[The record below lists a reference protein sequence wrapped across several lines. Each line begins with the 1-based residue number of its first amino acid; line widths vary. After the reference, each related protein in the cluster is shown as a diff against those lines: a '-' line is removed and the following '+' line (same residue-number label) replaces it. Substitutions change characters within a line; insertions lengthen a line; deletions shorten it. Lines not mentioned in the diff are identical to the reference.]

1 MVSYAGKGTEW
12 LREEKERLGRAAA
25 RREAVQ
31 MQVLVVEDEARLAET
46 LAQLLR
52 EQNYRVDVVYNG
64 GDGLAYAE
72 SGQYD
77 VIVLDVMLPG
87 IDGYEVARTLRRKK
101 NGTPILMLTARSEVA
116 DKVAGLDCGADDY
129 MTKPFAPEEL
139 LARVR
144 ALTRRQGE
152 VALEELTCY
161 DLRLELANH
170 TLNCGTKS
178 VRLSPKEFEVLRL
191 LMSAPGGVIPKDQ
204 LISRV
209 WGLESEA
216 EDNNAEAYISFLR
229 KKLLYLGSAAAINTL
244 RKVGYRLEAGNRK

>member
-1 MVSYAGKGTEW
+1 MIRI
-12 LREEKERLGRAAA
+12 LI
-25 RREAVQ
+25 
-31 MQVLVVEDEARLAET
+31 VEDEKPIAD
-46 LAQLLR
+46 LLEMSLTAAGYTCDCR
-52 EQNYRVDVVYNG
+52 M
-64 GDGLAYAE
+64 
-72 SGQYD
+72 SGTEAADAVGERRYD
-77 VIVLDVMLPG
+77 LILLDVMLPG

-101 NGTPILMLTARSEVA
+101 NGTPILMLTARSEVT

-161 DLRLELANH
+161 DLRLELATH